1 MPIIFADGLPWIAGS
16 EADSIPEG
24 ARIEFGF
31 TNMPQSWGVFVLI
44 GIVLVAAAAVYAL
57 YRREIDTC
65 PTFVKMMLAT
75 LRFAVLLV
83 LMGVFLGP
91 SLKYATHRTREP
103 FVALMRDSSQSMNTP
118 TDGYPDEQDAARAAA
133 ALHSSVSE
141 VRDKNPTRVQIVNEL
156 LHYDNDRLLREL
168 QHRGKVRIADFS
180 DHLDQRETLPAA
192 RRDVEKPAAA
202 PQGSATSSA
211 TAPGVTRLVAEGRGS
226 DLSLAIKEG
235 LTLNPLA
242 AVVIFTDGQNTAQD
256 NPLEAAKEAKA
267 KGIPL
272 FFIGTGDPSRPRD
285 LAVKDIA
292 VPTKAWPKEPFEIT
306 ALISADQLEPR
317 DVRVDLIE
325 QRLPEGDAPPPTE
338 IPPPVETHTLT
349 LPAGG
354 GQLRHVFSRAV
365 DDPGRYVYTVR
376 IEELDD
382 DQEPANNSRTSKA
395 AVQVLNRERIHVLLV
410 AGAPT
415 WEYRLVQKLLAR
427 EKRTVEL
434 SCWLQTLDEERA
446 QEGTKVIT
454 KLPVTQKELFAYDV
468 IMLFDPN
475 PQEFDEPWI
484 ELLKKFAGENS
495 GGVLYMAGPK
505 YSARFLTGQ
514 RTNKLRD
521 ILPVRFGDLGATE
534 VASLLSTNKQAWPLR
549 IVSQNVDH
557 PVMSFYQDRQENLA
571 RWEGLP
577 GIFWSFPALDAKP
590 TTSVL
595 VEHSDPTL
603 RRVEGPRPL
612 MVTGRF
618 GAANT
623 MYIGFNG
630 TWRWRQAGR
639 NAEFFDKFWIQAT
652 RYLFD
657 GRALGGNKRVWLQTD
672 KGEYQIGDKVTI
684 SARLKDA
691 SFDPLVAPQ
700 VEATIDV
707 PGGSPLPLI
716 LRPVSSQP
724 GEYEGA
730 FTARSVGTHKLRVN
744 LPASEGSLESSA
756 EPVDF
761 SVVLPA
767 VETRQTFLNKPLLR
781 DLAAASGGAYFE
793 VNELDKL
800 AATIPDATETIE
812 VPGKPILLWSSNL
825 RPVIFGLELPIRCDV
840 LVLLVLVIPLCA
852 EWAVRK
858 AYKLL

>member
-1 MPIIFADGLPWIAGS
+1 MPLTWTEFLLWMSGIDPGKIPADAK
-16 EADSIPEG
+16 
-24 ARIEFGF
+24 IEFGF
-31 TNMPQSWGVFVLI
+31 SNMPQSWGVFVLI
-44 GIVLVAAAAVYAL
+44 GIVLVGAFSVFAL

-65 PTFVKMMLAT
+65 PNFVKMLLAT
-75 LRFAVLLV
+75 ARFIVLLV
-83 LMGVFLGP
+83 LVMVYLGP
-91 SLKYATHRTREP
+91 SLKYSTNRTREP
-103 FVALMRDSSQSMNTP
+103 FVAVMRDASQSMNTP
-118 TDGYPDEQDAARAAA
+118 TDGYLDEQDAARAAA

-141 VRDKNPTRVQIVNEL
+141 VREQKPTRVQIVNEL
-156 LHYDNDRLLREL
+156 LHHDNDRLLAEL
-168 QHRGKVRIADFS
+168 QKRGKVRVADFS
-180 DHLDQRETLPAA
+180 DHVDQRETLPAA
-192 RRDVEKPAAA
+192 RHEGEKPV
-202 PQGSATSSA
+202 GSAEGNTP
-211 TAPGVTRLVAEGRGS
+211 TAPVTVTRLVAEGRGT
-226 DLSLAIKEG
+226 DLSLGIKEG
-235 LTLNPLA
+235 LSLNPLA

-256 NPLEAAKEAKA
+256 NPLEAAQEAKA
-267 KGIPL
+267 KGVPL
-272 FFIGTGDPSRPRD
+272 FIVGVGDPSRPRD
-285 LAVKDIA
+285 LAVKDIS

-306 ALISADQLEPR
+306 ALISADQLDSR
-317 DVRVDLIE
+317 DVRVELIE
-325 QRLPEGDAPPPTE
+325 HRMAEGDSQPGEGST
-338 IPPPVETHTLT
+338 VETHTLA

-354 GQLRHVFSRAV
+354 GQVRHVFSRAV

-376 IEELDD
+376 VEELDD

-505 YSARFLTGQ
+505 YSARFLTGT

-549 IVSQNVDH
+549 IVSQNVDN

-571 RWEGLP
+571 RWESLP

-590 TTSVL
+590 TTTVL

-612 MVTGRF
+612 MVTGRY

-652 RYLFD
+652 RFLFD

-672 KGEYQIGDKVTI
+672 KGEYQIGDKVTFN
-684 SARLKDA
+684 ARLKDA
-691 SFDPLVAPQ
+691 SFEPLIASQ
-700 VEATIDV
+700 VEATLDV

-716 LRPVSSQP
+716 LKPVMNQP
-724 GEYEGA
+724 GEYEGVFA
-730 FTARSVGTHKLRVN
+730 ARSVGTHKLRVN
-744 LPASEGSLESSA
+744 LPASEGAVDSAA
-756 EPVDF
+756 EPIDF

-767 VETRQTFLNKPLLR
+767 VETRQTFLNKTLLR
-781 DLAAASGGAYFE
+781 DLAAASGGAYYE
-793 VNELDKL
+793 VNELEKL
-800 AATIPDATETIE
+800 AAAIPDATETIE
-812 VPGKPILLWSSNL
+812 VPGKPEPLWSTFS
-825 RPVIFGLELPIRCDV
+825 V
-840 LVLLVLVIPLCA
+840 LFLLVGVLCV

-858 AYKLL
+858 AFKLL

>member
-1 MPIIFADGLPWIAGS
+1 MPIILADGLSWIAGS

-24 ARIEFGF
+24 AKIEFGF

-44 GIVLVAAAAVYAL
+44 GIVVVGALAVYAL
-57 YRREIDTC
+57 YRREIETC
-65 PTFVKMMLAT
+65 PTSVKMLLAT
-75 LRFAVLLV
+75 LRFVVLLV
-83 LMGVFLGP
+83 LVGVFLGP
-91 SLKYATHRTREP
+91 SLQYVTERTREP
-103 FVALMRDSSQSMNTP
+103 FVAVMRDASQSMNTP

-133 ALHSSVSE
+133 AQHSSVSE
-141 VRDKNPTRVQIVNEL
+141 VREKKPTRVQIVNEL
-156 LHYDNDRLLREL
+156 LHHDNDRLLREL
-168 QHRGKVRIADFS
+168 QRKGKVRIADFS
-180 DHLDQRETLPAA
+180 DHLDARETLPAA
-192 RRDVEKPAAA
+192 RPEGETQAAA
-202 PQGSATSSA
+202 AAESH
-211 TAPGVTRLVAEGRGS
+211 PGVTKLVAEGRGT

-235 LTLNPLA
+235 LSLNPLA

-272 FFIGTGDPSRPRD
+272 FFVGAGDPSRPRD

-325 QRLPEGDAPPPTE
+325 QRLPEGDAPPPTDL
-338 IPPPVETHTLT
+338 PPPVDTQTLT

-354 GQLRHVFSRAV
+354 GQLRHVFSHAV
-365 DDPGRYVYTVR
+365 DDPGKYVYTVR

-382 DQEPANNSRTSKA
+382 DQEPSNNSRTSKA

-514 RTNKLRD
+514 RTNKMRD
-521 ILPVRFGDLGATE
+521 ILPVRFGDLGANE
-534 VASLLSTNKQAWPLR
+534 VSQLLSTNKQAWPLR
-549 IVSQNVDH
+549 IMSKNVDH
-557 PVMSFYQDRQENLA
+557 PVMSFYQDPQENLA

-590 TTSVL
+590 TANVL

-603 RRVEGPRPL
+603 RRVEGSRPL

-684 SARLKDA
+684 SARLKDS
-691 SFDPLVAPQ
+691 SFDPLIAPL
-700 VEATIDV
+700 VEASVEV
-707 PGGSPLPLI
+707 PGGSPLSLQ
-716 LRPVSSQP
+716 LRPITNQP

-744 LPASEGSLESSA
+744 LPASSEGAVEGSA

-800 AATIPDATETIE
+800 AAAIPHAAQTIE
-812 VPGKPILLWSSNL
+812 VPGKPILLWSSSL
-825 RPVIFGLELPIRCDV
+825 HPKISGVELPIRYDV